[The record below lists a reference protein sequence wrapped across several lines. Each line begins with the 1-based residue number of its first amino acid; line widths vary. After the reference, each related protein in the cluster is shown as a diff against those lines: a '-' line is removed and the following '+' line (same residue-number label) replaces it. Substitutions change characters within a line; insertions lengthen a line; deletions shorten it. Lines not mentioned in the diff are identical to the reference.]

1 MKRVEV
7 NEMKISDKLKR
18 LMSSKQITTE
28 ELARDTS
35 INSSELEEILNDN
48 TISNKNKVILSD
60 YFGIEDT
67 YFNDEKPVTKK
78 DILYFIIL
86 VLSGLLILSCLLWAG
101 LRPYNIGPYYLTSA
115 WYIPFYWI
123 DTDIFIFQMFNIL
136 GIVGIVYSLL
146 KLNGVKIRKKMKKNV
161 K

>member
-1 MKRVEV
+1 
-7 NEMKISDKLKR
+7 MKISYKLKR

-123 DTDIFIFQMFNIL
+123 DTDIFIFQMFNML

>member
-1 MKRVEV
+1 
-7 NEMKISDKLKR
+7 MKISDKLKR

-146 KLNGVKIRKKMKKNV
+146 KLKGVKIRKKMKKNV

>member
-1 MKRVEV
+1 MK
-7 NEMKISDKLKR
+7 NGDKLKK
-18 LMSSKQITTE
+18 LMYSKQVTTE

-35 INSSELEEILNDN
+35 INVSELEDILNDD
-48 TISNKNKVILSD
+48 TISNKNKAILSD
-60 YFGIEDT
+60 YFGIEGT

-123 DTDIFIFQMFNIL
+123 DTDIFIFQM
-136 GIVGIVYSLL
+136 LL
-146 KLNGVKIRKKMKKNV
+146 MLR
-161 K
+161 

>member
-1 MKRVEV
+1 
-7 NEMKISDKLKR
+7 MKISDKLKR

-136 GIVGIVYSLL
+136 GIVGIVYSFL

>member
-1 MKRVEV
+1 
-7 NEMKISDKLKR
+7 MKISDKLKR

-146 KLNGVKIRKKMKKNV
+146 KLNDIKIRKKMKKNV

>member
-1 MKRVEV
+1 
-7 NEMKISDKLKR
+7 MKISDKLKR

>member
-1 MKRVEV
+1 
-7 NEMKISDKLKR
+7 MKISDKLKR

-123 DTDIFIFQMFNIL
+123 DTDIFIFQMFNML

>member
-1 MKRVEV
+1 
-7 NEMKISDKLKR
+7 MKISDKLKR

-146 KLNGVKIRKKMKKNV
+146 KLNDIKIRKKVKKNV